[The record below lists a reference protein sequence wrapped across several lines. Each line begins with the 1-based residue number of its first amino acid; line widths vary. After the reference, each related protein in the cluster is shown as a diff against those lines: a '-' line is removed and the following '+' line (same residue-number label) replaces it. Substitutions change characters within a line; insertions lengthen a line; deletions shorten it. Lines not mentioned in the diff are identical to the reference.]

1 MQDEGYTATHV
12 DKKVGDV
19 RTVTVIMDEDV
30 PKRVS
35 FGLAK
40 DRRGKGSST
49 FQPTKWIYLGDLVLS
64 NGETYIGDD
73 VAMGGVSVGGSWW
86 HGKSAVA
93 HRVNPVEGEEWVLVI
108 DWVAVQE

>member
-86 HGKSAVA
+86 QGKSAVV
-93 HRVNPVEGEEWVLVI
+93 HRVNPVEGEEWVIVI